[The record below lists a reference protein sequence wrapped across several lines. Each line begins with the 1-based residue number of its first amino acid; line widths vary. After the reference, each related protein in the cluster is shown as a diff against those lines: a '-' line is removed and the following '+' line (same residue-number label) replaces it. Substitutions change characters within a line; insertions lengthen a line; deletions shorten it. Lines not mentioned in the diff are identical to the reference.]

1 MKPPLQQRVLK
12 KLDGFEPAPDFGADD
27 IYAIL
32 TQAKDRISRDTF
44 PVPCL
49 LRFLFSSV
57 LGFPEMSR
65 LDKMHWCL
73 VFRYRGHLC
82 FMADEKFGLRF
93 YHADSASIDLSE
105 LYRRINSALRLVE
118 QELLA
123 PAAQAA
129 LASGDIIVTNHFK
142 GLDSRYCFFRKLA
155 ETRQREFRPP
165 KNSHE
170 TQMRSHLFRFNPA
183 ADASLAHYN
192 YATID
197 AYFSRLEHFLVLAFA
212 FGDFAPGSD
221 DIRRFIGSDWGDKFR
236 RVFPLSDA
244 TSKAL
249 YDRLHSLKE
258 SFRNPLTHGGF
269 EKGGTSFWFQHPTAG
284 RLPVVLSE
292 ISESPQF
299 SFLIGTHATF
309 ETATALFDEC
319 DSWFRDV
326 AASKAWT
333 YAMSDL
339 DLPFDAA
346 AIQRLRSLTQDA
358 LVRWV
363 EETHE
368 RVAVYRNVDY

>member
-1 MKPPLQQRVLK
+1 VKPSLQKRILK
-12 KLDGFEPAPDFGADD
+12 KLDGFAPAPDFGADD

-44 PVPCL
+44 PVPRL

-82 FMADEKFGLRF
+82 FLADGKFGLRF
-93 YHADSASIDLSE
+93 YHAESAQIDLTE
-105 LYRRINSALRLVE
+105 VYRRINSALRLVE
-118 QELLA
+118 NELLA

-142 GLDSRYCFFRKLA
+142 GLDSRYPFFRKLA
-155 ETRQREFRPP
+155 ETRRREFRPRE
-165 KNSHE
+165 NTHQ
-170 TQMRSHLFRFNPA
+170 TQMISHLFRVNPA
-183 ADASLAHYN
+183 ADAALAHYN

-212 FGDFAPGSD
+212 FGDFAPGKD
-221 DIRRFIGSDWGDKFR
+221 DIRPFIGSDWGDKFR

-244 TSKAL
+244 TSKVL

-269 EKGGTSFWFQHPTAG
+269 EKGGTSFSFQHPDAG
-284 RLPVVLSE
+284 RLPVVLSG
-292 ISESPQF
+292 ISESPRF
-299 SFLIGTHATF
+299 SLSIGTHATF

-319 DSWFRDV
+319 DSWFQDV

-333 YAMSDL
+333 YAMSGL
-339 DLPFDAA
+339 DLQFDAA
-346 AIQRLRSLTQDA
+346 EIQHLRSLSQDA
-358 LVRWV
+358 LAEWI

-368 RVAVYRNVDY
+368 RIAVYRNADY